1 MLGINIINKEK
12 KMKKVIMILLALILL
27 AAPGYA
33 GTKDIIY
40 ASNSTAKSLDPHD
53 TSDTYSGA
61 IERAICQGLM
71 GFDKNLNIIP
81 LLAESYTFNDDSTQ
95 FTFKLRKGIK
105 FHDGTPFNAEA
116 VRVNIERMMTGKYKR
131 SSLMKPVKELK
142 VLDEFTVQFN
152 LKKPFGAFVNAIAHP
167 GSLILSPKAIETYGD
182 EVSRHPVGT
191 GPYIF
196 DEWVSGSHVR
206 IKKNPDYWKGEV
218 KVDTITFRP
227 VPENGSRLAML
238 RAGQAHYISPMPA
251 ELLKIA
257 EKDSKI
263 DIIKQPSI
271 IVRYLVLNT
280 QYKPLSDVR
289 VRQAI
294 NYALDKQAII
304 KIAWG
309 GAATESDSVLP
320 PNLQFYKK
328 QAVWPYD
335 IAKARAL
342 MKEAGYEKGF
352 DVVFLTPNASN
363 RMRATEMA
371 QQQLKAIGI
380 NGKIQAMDVASFYNK
395 LESHR
400 VDDAKPLP
408 FIAFGGWSA
417 STGDAD
423 WGTRPLISTDAFP
436 PSMSNF
442 GFFSDKKV
450 DELITAGLASAS
462 PDIRRKAYA
471 DLQDYVWEQAPWGY
485 LFVDTMVV
493 AKQKKLT
500 GIFPMPDGAFSV
512 EKAELTE

>member
-1 MLGINIINKEK
+1 
-12 KMKKVIMILLALILL
+12 MKRLLLTLLALMLL

-33 GTKDIIY
+33 GTKDVIY

-71 GFDKNLNIIP
+71 GFDKDLNIIP
-81 LLAESYTFNDDSTQ
+81 LLAESYTFNDLSTQ

-105 FHDGTPFNAEA
+105 FHDGAVFNAEA

-131 SSLMKPVKELK
+131 SSLMKPVDNVK
-142 VLDEFTVQFN
+142 VLDEYTIQFN
-152 LKKPFGAFVNAIAHP
+152 LKEPFGAFVNAIAHP
-167 GSLILSPKAIETYGD
+167 GSLILSPKALETYGD
-182 EVSRHPVGT
+182 DISKHPVGT
-191 GPYIF
+191 GAFIF
-196 DEWVSGSHVR
+196 DEWVSGNFVR
-206 IKKNPDYWKGEV
+206 IKKNPDYWRGDV

-238 RAGQAHYISPMPA
+238 RAGQAHYINPMPA
-251 ELLKIA
+251 ELLKVA
-257 EKDSKI
+257 EKDPKI

-271 IVRYLVLNT
+271 IARYLVMNT
-280 QYKPLSDVR
+280 QYKPFQDVR
-289 VRQAI
+289 VRQAV
-294 NYALDKQAII
+294 NYALNKEAII

-309 GAATESDSVLP
+309 GAATHLDSIIP
-320 PNLQFYKK
+320 SNLQFYKK
-328 QAVWPYD
+328 QFVWPYD
-335 IAKARAL
+335 LEKAKAL

-352 DVVFLTPNASN
+352 EVVFISPNASN

-371 QQQLKAIGI
+371 QQQLAKIGI
-380 NGKIQAMDVASFYNK
+380 TGKIQSMDIASFYNK

-400 VDDAKPLP
+400 VDDANPLP
-408 FIAFGGWSA
+408 FIAYGGWSA

-450 DELITAGLASAS
+450 DAFITAGLASAD
-462 PDIRRKAYA
+462 PDVRRKAYA
-471 DLQDYVWEQAPWGY
+471 DLQDYVWEKAPWGY

-493 AKQKKLT
+493 AKNKKLS
-500 GIFPMPDGAFSV
+500 GIYPMPDGAFSV
-512 EKAELTE
+512 EEAELAD